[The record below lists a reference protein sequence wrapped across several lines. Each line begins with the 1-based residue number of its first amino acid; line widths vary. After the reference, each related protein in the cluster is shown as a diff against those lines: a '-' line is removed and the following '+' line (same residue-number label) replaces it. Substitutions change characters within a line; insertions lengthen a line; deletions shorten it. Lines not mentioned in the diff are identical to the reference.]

1 MDYGTLLLVIACGV
15 AVVMISYG
23 LDRVWAAAL
32 PVRALYRILRAPGI
46 IVHECSHIIGCL
58 LTGARI
64 RKVVFFSDDGG
75 SVTYSRPVIPFLGDV
90 IISSAPLFLVPLALF
105 GITWFFSQYLGCI
118 MPPFPPDRGF
128 AEAIM
133 SFCPAILSAF
143 SQNLLMQFNGWF
155 LLYLF
160 LALSLV
166 LSAAPSP
173 QDMKNAA
180 AGTLLLLLAGML
192 VVWSEIPWAV
202 MVLDGLFRLAGY
214 GFLLGLVY
222 GLIALI
228 VSSPLL
234 VWHVCRRR

>member
-1 MDYGTLLLVIACGV
+1 MDYGTLLLVIACGI

-32 PVRALYRILRAPGI
+32 PVRALYRILRAPGV
-46 IVHECSHIIGCL
+46 IVHECSHILGCL

-105 GITWFFSQYLGCI
+105 GITWFFSRFLGCI
-118 MPPFPPDRGF
+118 IPVFLPDTGSL
-128 AEAIM
+128 E
-133 SFCPAILSAF
+133 SFMTFCSAILSAF
-143 SQNLLMQFNGWF
+143 SENLLMRFNGWF

-166 LSAAPSP
+166 LSAAPST

-180 AGTLLLLLAGML
+180 AGTLLLILAGLL
-192 VVWSEIPWAV
+192 VLWSGIPWAV
-202 MVLDGLFRLAGY
+202 MVLDGLLHLIGY

-234 VWHVCRRR
+234 VWHVSRRW